1 MLGVDAGGPILKGDW
16 PDTTVARWGLPV
28 AMLVVGMFMSILDV
42 TIVNVAIPAIQKDF
56 GGSLDDVL
64 WVATAYTLTLGVV
77 VPVTSWLGD
86 RFGLTNL
93 YIGSLL
99 AFAACS
105 GLCGLAW
112 NLDVLVLARVLQAI
126 PGGILPVVTLTMLYR
141 IVPERQIGTAM
152 GMYGLGAIV
161 APAIGPVLGGYL
173 VEYLNWRLVFYI
185 NAPVGLLGA
194 VASYF
199 LVPKLR
205 KTTTQ
210 RFDFA
215 GFIAIALGL
224 FAILLAASEGGS
236 WGWTGYRILM
246 LLTFGVLALATF
258 IVIELQ
264 VEHPLIEVRLFK
276 IGQFA
281 VPVLLIGLL
290 FINLLSGSFYIPVF
304 LQQGQGMEAFDAGLL
319 ILPQAIAM
327 CLVMPVSGLLYD
339 KIGPRWLAVV
349 GMLVTAYGTY
359 LMCAINVDMT
369 RMDLIIWTS
378 VRAAGMGLAIMPM
391 MTASIDAVPPAFTNQ
406 GSAILNVVQQVAGA
420 LGLATLGALATGQQA
435 QLLADRGSTTS
446 PNASFAPGGNGMD
459 ASTFATGY
467 RLAEHLQAQVLAVS
481 YANMF
486 LILALV
492 TLGCALFALRLRTA
506 TAKTDDS
513 GNDAPGR
520 DILEPAQLAAV
531 APEAGGG
538 GHEFEP
544 TEAPPLQARDEEN
557 QQHRP
562 TTSKPHATSRAH

>member
-1 MLGVDAGGPILKGDW
+1 
-16 PDTTVARWGLPV
+16 
-28 AMLVVGMFMSILDV
+28 MLVVGMFMSILDV

-56 GGSLDDVL
+56 GGGLEDVL

-99 AFAACS
+99 GFAACS
-105 GLCGLAW
+105 ALCGLAW
-112 NLDVLVLARVLQAI
+112 NLDILVIARVLQAI

-185 NAPVGLLGA
+185 NAPVGVLGA

-205 KTTTQ
+205 KTRTQ
-210 RFDFA
+210 RFDFV

-224 FAILLAASEGGS
+224 FAILLAASEGES

-246 LLTFGVLALATF
+246 LLTFGALALATF
-258 IVIELQ
+258 VVIELQ
-264 VEHPLIEVRLFK
+264 VEHPLIEIRLFK

-281 VPVLLIGLL
+281 LPVLLIGLL
-290 FINLLSGSFYIPVF
+290 FINLLSGAFYIPVF
-304 LQQGQGMEAFDAGLL
+304 LQQGQSMGAFDAGLL

-339 KIGPRWLAVV
+339 KIGPRWLAVA
-349 GMLVTAYGTY
+349 GMLVTAYGTH
-359 LMCAINVDMT
+359 LMCAINADMT

-420 LGLATLGALATGQQA
+420 LGLATLGALAAGQQA
-435 QLLADRGSTTS
+435 QLLADRGALTS
-446 PNASFAPGGNGMD
+446 PSSSFASDSGSIS
-459 ASTFATGY
+459 ASTFATVY
-467 RLAEHLQAQVLAVS
+467 RLVERLQAQVLAVS

-486 LILALV
+486 LLLTFV
-492 TLGCALFALRLRTA
+492 TLGCSLSALFLRSAPVKAGSDRADSERAESEGRTSDRGA
-506 TAKTDDS
+506 T
-513 GNDAPGR
+513 DAAASVQAVVTEPVPVPEDEGELVAAEIRGGR
-520 DILEPAQLAAV
+520 
-531 APEAGGG
+531 
-538 GHEFEP
+538 
-544 TEAPPLQARDEEN
+544 
-557 QQHRP
+557 
-562 TTSKPHATSRAH
+562 